1 MSAYVRVAGGLVKRS
16 AIEELAQVDAVIFD
30 CDGVLIDVRGSYD
43 RAVIESVRLVIEGA
57 FGMELPDTALGS
69 EPIYLL
75 RKTGGF
81 NNDLDAAWIMALW
94 LFAGAEELAVREL
107 GERLERVL
115 GSRPKGP
122 RELWDAVVAEAPRG
136 SYPRRILRTNPVP
149 LEVLLE
155 RAPRTGRSHATR
167 DDVESVV
174 RVVAQDRG
182 IFREYELFKEFL
194 GTGRTYGRDL
204 LETVFD
210 DLYYGSEVVRSLF
223 GSGPHF
229 DFGRGLYANEVPVVD
244 GATLVRLEELIGS
257 GRMGIVTG
265 RDSVTTWM
273 VLGDLK
279 DFFREGA
286 CVFIADELR
295 RGGPET
301 LMKPSPYGLLKSAAA
316 LGPRSSPLYVGNSAE
331 DLHSSRYAESYGL
344 RTLFAAVVGL
354 HPDPEAAA
362 VDFAARGADVVVE
375 DVKQLVDVLEAL
387 RRGSTR

>member
-1 MSAYVRVAGGLVKRS
+1 MSAYVRVAGGLVRRS

-279 DFFREGA
+279 AFFREGA

-362 VDFAARGADVVVE
+362 VDFAARGADLVVE

-387 RRGSTR
+387 RRRSIW

>member
-279 DFFREGA
+279 AFFREGA

-362 VDFAARGADVVVE
+362 VDFAARGADLVVE

-387 RRGSTR
+387 RRRSIW

>member
-1 MSAYVRVAGGLVKRS
+1 LSAYVRVAGGLVRRS

-279 DFFREGA
+279 AFFREGA

-362 VDFAARGADVVVE
+362 VDFAARGADLVVE

-387 RRGSTR
+387 RRRSIW

>member
-1 MSAYVRVAGGLVKRS
+1 MSGYVRIAGGLVKRS
-16 AIEELAQVDAVIFD
+16 SIEELSKVDALIFD

-43 RAVIESVRLVIEGA
+43 RAVIESVRLVLEGA
-57 FGMELPDTALGS
+57 FGAELPDTALGT

-75 RKTGGF
+75 RGTGGF
-81 NNDLDAAWIMALW
+81 NNDLDTAWVMALW
-94 LFAGAEELAVREL
+94 LFTGAEELAVREL

-115 GSRPKGP
+115 RSRPKGP
-122 RELWDAVVAEAPRG
+122 RELWDAVIADASKG
-136 SYPRRILRTNPVP
+136 SYLRKILKTHPIP
-149 LEVLLE
+149 LDVLLE
-155 RAPRTGRSHATR
+155 RTPRTGGSHATR
-167 DDVESVV
+167 EDVESVIK
-174 RVVAQDRG
+174 VVAQDRG
-182 IFREYELFKEFL
+182 IFREYELFKDFL
-194 GTGRTYGRDL
+194 GRGRTYGRDL

-210 DLYYGSEVVRSLF
+210 DLYYGADVVKDVL
-223 GSGPHF
+223 GSGPYF
-229 DFGRGLYANEVPVVD
+229 DFGKGLYANEVPVVD
-244 GATLVRLEELIGS
+244 GATLVRLEELIGA

-273 VLGDLK
+273 VLGDLRS
-279 DFFREGA
+279 FFKEGA

-316 LGPRSSPLYVGNSAE
+316 IGPRSSPLYVGNSAE

-362 VDFAARGADVVVE
+362 IDFVSRGADVVVE
-375 DVKQLVDVLEAL
+375 DVEQLVDVLETV
-387 RRGSTR
+387 RRGRI

>member
-1 MSAYVRVAGGLVKRS
+1 LSAYVRVAGGLVKRS
-16 AIEELAQVDAVIFD
+16 SIEELLQVDAVIFD

-43 RAVIESVRLVIEGA
+43 RAVIESVRWVMEGA
-57 FGMELPDTALGS
+57 FGMELPDTALGP

-81 NNDLDAAWIMALW
+81 NNDLDAAWVIALW
-94 LFAGAEELAVREL
+94 LFTGAEELAVREL

-115 GSRPKGP
+115 GSRPRGP
-122 RELWDAVVAEAPRG
+122 RELWDAVMAEAPRV

-155 RAPRTGRSHATR
+155 RAPRTGRSHKTR
-167 DDVESVV
+167 EDVESVI

-194 GTGRTYGRDL
+194 GSGRVYGRDL

-210 DLYYGSEVVRSLF
+210 DLYYGSEVVRSVF

-229 DFGRGLYANEVPVVD
+229 DFGKGLYANEVTVVD
-244 GATLVRLEELIGS
+244 GSTLVRLEELIGS

-265 RDSVTTWM
+265 RDSITTWA
-273 VLGDLK
+273 VLGDLRA
-279 DFFREGA
+279 FFREGA

-301 LMKPSPYGLLKSAAA
+301 LMKPSPYGLLKAASA
-316 LGPRSSPLYVGNSAE
+316 LGPRNPPLYVGNSAE

-354 HPDPEAAA
+354 HPDPEAAKA
-362 VDFAARGADVVVE
+362 DFVANGADVVVE
-375 DVKQLVDVLEAL
+375 DVEQLVEVLESL
-387 RRGSTR
+387 RRGRT

>member
-136 SYPRRILRTNPVP
+136 SYPRRILRMNPVP

-279 DFFREGA
+279 AFFREGA

-362 VDFAARGADVVVE
+362 VDFAARGADLVVE

-387 RRGSTR
+387 RRRSIW

>member
-1 MSAYVRVAGGLVKRS
+1 LSAYVRVAGGLVKRS
-16 AIEELAQVDAVIFD
+16 SIEELAQVDAVIFD

-43 RAVIESVRLVIEGA
+43 RAVIESVRWVIEGA
-57 FGMELPDTALGS
+57 FGMELPDTALGPG
-69 EPIYLL
+69 PIYLL

-81 NNDLDAAWIMALW
+81 NNDLDAAWVIALW
-94 LFAGAEELAVREL
+94 LFTGAEELAVREL

-122 RELWDAVVAEAPRG
+122 RELWDAVVAEAPKG

-155 RAPRTGRSHATR
+155 RALRTGRSHATR
-167 DDVESVV
+167 DDVESVI
-174 RVVAQDRG
+174 RVIAQDRG
-182 IFREYELFKEFL
+182 IFKEYELFKEFL
-194 GTGRTYGRDL
+194 GRGRDYGRDL
-204 LETVFD
+204 LETFFN
-210 DLYYGSEVVRSLF
+210 DLYYGADVVRSVF
-223 GSGPHF
+223 GSGPYF
-229 DFGRGLYANEVPVVD
+229 DFGKGLYANEVPVVD
-244 GATLVRLEELIGS
+244 GATLVRLEELIGP

-265 RDSVTTWM
+265 RDSATTWT
-273 VLGDLK
+273 VLGDLRA
-279 DFFREGA
+279 FFKEGA

-362 VDFAARGADVVVE
+362 VDFVASSADVVVE
-375 DVKQLVDVLEAL
+375 DVERLVDVLETL
-387 RRGSTR
+387 RRGRT

>member
-1 MSAYVRVAGGLVKRS
+1 LSAYVRVAGGLVKRS

-279 DFFREGA
+279 AFFREGA

-362 VDFAARGADVVVE
+362 VDFAARGADLVVE

-387 RRGSTR
+387 RRRSIW

>member
-136 SYPRRILRTNPVP
+136 SYPKRILRTNPVP

-174 RVVAQDRG
+174 RIVAQDRG

-279 DFFREGA
+279 AFFREGA

-362 VDFAARGADVVVE
+362 VDFAARGADLVVE

-387 RRGSTR
+387 RRRSIW

>member
-1 MSAYVRVAGGLVKRS
+1 LSAYVRVAGGLVKRS
-16 AIEELAQVDAVIFD
+16 SIEELAQVDAVIFD

-43 RAVIESVRLVIEGA
+43 RAVIESVRWVIEGA
-57 FGMELPDTALGS
+57 FGMELPDTALGPG
-69 EPIYLL
+69 PIYLL

-81 NNDLDAAWIMALW
+81 NNDLDAAWVIALW
-94 LFAGAEELAVREL
+94 LFTGAEELAVREL

-122 RELWDAVVAEAPRG
+122 RELWDAVVAEAPKG

-155 RAPRTGRSHATR
+155 RALRTGRSHATR
-167 DDVESVV
+167 DDVESVI
-174 RVVAQDRG
+174 RVIAQDRG
-182 IFREYELFKEFL
+182 IFKEYELFKEFL
-194 GTGRTYGRDL
+194 GRGRDYGRDL
-204 LETVFD
+204 LETFFN
-210 DLYYGSEVVRSLF
+210 DLYYGADVVRSVF
-223 GSGPHF
+223 GSGPYF
-229 DFGRGLYANEVPVVD
+229 DFGKGLYANEVPVVD
-244 GATLVRLEELIGS
+244 GATLVRLEELIGP

-265 RDSVTTWM
+265 RDSATTWT
-273 VLGDLK
+273 VLGDLRA
-279 DFFREGA
+279 FFKEGA

-362 VDFAARGADVVVE
+362 IDFVASSADVVVE
-375 DVKQLVDVLEAL
+375 DVERLVDVLETL
-387 RRGSTR
+387 RRGRT

>member
-57 FGMELPDTALGS
+57 FGMELPDTALS
-69 EPIYLL
+69 SQPIYLL
-75 RKTGGF
+75 RGTGGF
-81 NNDLDAAWIMALW
+81 NNDLDTAWVLALW
-94 LFAGAEELAVREL
+94 LFTGVEELAVREL

-136 SYPRRILRTNPVP
+136 SFPRRILRMNPVP

-174 RVVAQDRG
+174 RIVAQDRG

-210 DLYYGSEVVRSLF
+210 DLYYGSEVVRILF

-279 DFFREGA
+279 AFFRQGA

-316 LGPRSSPLYVGNSAE
+316 LGPRSPPLYVGNSAE

-362 VDFAARGADVVVE
+362 VDCAARGADLVVE

>member
-1 MSAYVRVAGGLVKRS
+1 MSTYVRVAGGLVKRS

-174 RVVAQDRG
+174 RIVAQDRG

-244 GATLVRLEELIGS
+244 GSTLVRLEELIGS

-279 DFFREGA
+279 AFFREGA

-362 VDFAARGADVVVE
+362 VDFAARGADLVVE

-387 RRGSTR
+387 RRRSIW

>member
-1 MSAYVRVAGGLVKRS
+1 LSAYVRVAGGLVKRS

-136 SYPRRILRTNPVP
+136 SYPKRILRTNPVP

-316 LGPRSSPLYVGNSAE
+316 LGPRSPPLYVGNSAE

-362 VDFAARGADVVVE
+362 VDFAARGADLVVE

-387 RRGSTR
+387 RRRSIW

>member
-1 MSAYVRVAGGLVKRS
+1 LSAYVRVAGGLVKRS

-136 SYPRRILRTNPVP
+136 SYPKRILRTNPVP

-279 DFFREGA
+279 AFFREGA

-362 VDFAARGADVVVE
+362 VDFAARGADLVVE

-387 RRGSTR
+387 RRRSIW